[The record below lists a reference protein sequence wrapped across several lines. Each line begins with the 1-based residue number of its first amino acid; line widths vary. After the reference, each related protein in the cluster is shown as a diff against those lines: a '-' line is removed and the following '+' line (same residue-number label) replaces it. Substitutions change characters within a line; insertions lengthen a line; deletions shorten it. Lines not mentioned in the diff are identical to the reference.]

1 MAISQSKYIRIT
13 TDSSTTGLRGR
24 SFQGL
29 VFTATAM
36 VSGAPSDMKT
46 AYETNKDIVGLG
58 FSDVAKCF
66 GESSDEYKFAV
77 RYFGYLA
84 LNGTSPT
91 TLNFIKV
98 QTSETPATALARA
111 NDSTNN
117 FGSFT
122 FLNTAAKTWQ
132 DTELVAASEI
142 NTGYDHKYLM
152 VQCYE
157 YDSTAN
163 ASTIMAKY
171 KSSVATAI
179 YFGNDKYGAAAIMAP
194 VASIDFNGRDSTIC
208 LMFKQI
214 PGEVPVITNDTDFE
228 SMKAIDANFYGL
240 TQTNG
245 TQFAFLQ
252 TGYCSNH
259 EDIGVCVNEMWL
271 KSAIATEFMRL
282 YISVNKVPANTTGVA
297 MLKTVIAPVV
307 DTAIQNGT
315 ILPNKDITD
324 SDRIAIHNFTGSNT
338 AAEDVATVGYWLG
351 VKIEKNSDGDYEAY
365 YYLPYSKGDAIRF
378 CSGHHKLV

>member
-13 TDSSTTGLRGR
+13 TDSSTTGLRSR

-36 VSGAPSDMKT
+36 VSGAPSDIKT

-58 FSDVAKCF
+58 LSDVAKCF

-77 RYFGYLA
+77 RYFGYLS
-84 LNGTSPT
+84 LNGTSPS

-122 FLNTAAKTWQ
+122 FLNTTAKTWQ
-132 DTELVAASEI
+132 DTELVAASAI

-194 VASIDFNGRDSTIC
+194 VASIDFSGRDSTIC

-214 PGEVPVITNDTDFE
+214 TGEVPVITNDTDFE

-282 YISVNKVPANTTGVA
+282 CISANKIPANINGTS
-297 MLKTVIAPVV
+297 MLRAAIIPIIEI
-307 DTAIQNGT
+307 AIQNGT
-315 ILPNKDITD
+315 ILPNKNIND
-324 SDRIAIHNFTGSNT
+324 SDRIAIYNFTGSDT
-338 AAEDVATVGYWLG
+338 AADNVYNVGYWLG
-351 VKIEKNSDGDYEAY
+351 IYIEQNEDGDYEAY
-365 YYLPYSKGDAIRF
+365 YYLPYSKGDAIRL
-378 CSGHHKLV
+378 CSGHHKLI